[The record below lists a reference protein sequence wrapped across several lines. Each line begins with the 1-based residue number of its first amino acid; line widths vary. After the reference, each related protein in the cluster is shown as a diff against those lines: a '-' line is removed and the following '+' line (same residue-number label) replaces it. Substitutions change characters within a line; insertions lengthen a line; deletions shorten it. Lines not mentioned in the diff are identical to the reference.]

1 MIFLAFFPDMA
12 RIKRSLAILLAL
24 VGVSFVVHYALFGSL
39 PLGKPQ
45 LMEAEADEAEAT
57 VQ

>member
-1 MIFLAFFPDMA
+1 MA
-12 RIKRSLAILLAL
+12 RIKRLLTVLLAL
-24 VGVSFVVHYALFGSL
+24 VGVSFVVHYALFESL

-45 LMEAEADEAEAT
+45 LMEKKSDEAEAA

>member
-1 MIFLAFFPDMA
+1 MA
-12 RIKRSLAILLAL
+12 CLKRFVTVLLAL
-24 VGVSFVVHYALFGSL
+24 VGVSFAVHYALFGSL

-45 LMEAEADEAEAT
+45 LLESESDDPEMA